1 MPLTPEAVKAQCI
14 ASQAKGESLSAVMAW
29 AFGLDRAWGSVEVK
43 RVWLACKPKPK
54 PETFVEYLRRVGSDV
69 QASYEP
75 KEETSPTAED
85 YQRSADAIEDLAKAI
100 HGMIDAFGLDDRSMF
115 TVEQRRALKAS
126 ERLVTGYKVM
136 GKRLA

>member
-1 MPLTPEAVKAQCI
+1 MSLTPEAVKAACI
-14 ASQAKGESLSAVMAW
+14 EAQSKGKPLSAVMAW
-29 AFGLDRAWGSVEVK
+29 AFGLDRTWGSTEVK

-69 QASYEP
+69 QASYTP
-75 KEETSPTAED
+75 AEETSPTAED

-100 HGMIDAFGLDDRSMF
+100 NGMIDAFGLDDRSMF

-126 ERLVTGYKVM
+126 ERLMNRYRIFEKP
-136 GKRLA
+136 LI